1 MMMQMM
7 KNRVPRNTALIIHWV
22 FSCVAILI
30 MTLRLAWRKLAKQSF
45 ILGDYFTAGAIACA
59 FVRLA
64 VIHVVLVWG
73 TNSMP
78 RRYRLDHDFTA
89 TEIYQREIGSRL
101 SIAGRFVYISYLWLQ
116 KLVLLDLYRRLILD
130 LAYEKIITWGYIIV
144 FCASYVAVEVVTF
157 TECRPFRLYWQVV
170 PDAGPCAKAP
180 IQLLTLGILNI
191 VTDFM
196 LLVLPIP
203 VVASLRAPWRRKAQ
217 LYPLFTLGIFIIVV
231 TIVRL
236 RINYVNIGSQGSRT
250 TWASAELLTAAVVV
264 NAPTL
269 YGLWN
274 KRRRDKLEW
283 ARQREREERRRNGN
297 GPMHPDTI
305 GGSNES
311 YEMQRKRKPTA
322 RGILVTKDVMVT
334 ETRGDDGR
342 SSRQSERFPHL
353 DAESVS
359 RHSSQREILPR

>member
-1 MMMQMM
+1 
-7 KNRVPRNTALIIHWV
+7 
-22 FSCVAILI
+22 
-30 MTLRLAWRKLAKQSF
+30 MTLRLVWRKVAKQSF

-59 FVRLA
+59 FIRLA

-73 TNSMP
+73 TNSMSM
-78 RRYRLDHDFTA
+78 RYRLNHDFTA
-89 TEIYQREIGSRL
+89 TEIYQREIGSKL
-101 SIAGRFVYISYLWLQ
+101 SIAARFVYISYLWLQ
-116 KLVLLDLYRRLILD
+116 KFVLLDLYRRLILD
-130 LAYEKIITWGYIIV
+130 LAYEKIIIRGYLVV
-144 FCASYVAVEVVTF
+144 FCVSYVAVEVVTF

-170 PDAGPCAKAP
+170 PDPGPCAKAP
-180 IQLLTLGILNI
+180 IQLLALGIINI
-191 VTDFM
+191 ITDFM

-236 RINYVNIGSQGSRT
+236 RINYANIGSQGNRT
-250 TWASAELLTAAVVV
+250 TWASAELLTATVVV

-274 KRRRDKLEW
+274 KRRRDKRELD
-283 ARQREREERRRNGN
+283 RQRERQEQRRSGN
-297 GPMHPDTI
+297 GPIHPDTI

-311 YEMQRKRKPTA
+311 YEMQRKRTPTA

-334 ETRGDDGR
+334 ETREGDGR
-342 SSRQSERFPHL
+342 NSRESGRFPHL

-359 RHSSQREILPR
+359 RHSSQREILPRS